1 MFCLFSKNKED
12 KEELPESNK
21 HSESTDNDWNQN
33 LSWSD
38 KDSEKMYMSN
48 YAKDNNPEQITAS
61 ANLAS
66 ASSRIYT
73 TLPKDD
79 TNLVILVKKMEN
91 FPKPEDIAR
100 RREYYNTNVKKLEQ
114 AKKALVELMQ
124 GMHDSNASLT
134 LAYTT
139 IDSDLRHAIVE
150 ERSFEAKLKMEAQS
164 IEDLIDLFRNTPD
177 YSKVLHLAK
186 MYGFEVKSDKEPS
199 RSAASN
205 AKAKTK
211 TLASDSSDMLQKDF
225 VDSVDIK
232 VKKKPL
238 TAHYI
243 PYVRFLSH

>member
-1 MFCLFSKNKED
+1 MFSLFSKSKED
-12 KEELPESNK
+12 KDDLPEAITQP
-21 HSESTDNDWNQN
+21 ESTENDWNKN
-33 LSWSD
+33 LSWSGE
-38 KDSEKMYMSN
+38 DSKKVYVGN
-48 YAKDNNPEQITAS
+48 YAKDADHEQITAS

-66 ASSRIYT
+66 NSSRIYT

-91 FPKPEDIAR
+91 FPKPEDISR
-100 RREYYNTNVKKLEQ
+100 KREYYNTNVKKLEQ
-114 AKKALVELMQ
+114 AKKALVALMH

-164 IEDLIDLFRNTPD
+164 IEDLIDLFKSSSD

-186 MYGFEVKSDKEPS
+186 MYGFEVKQDISTSSSSSTAEKRKPKSLSTE
-199 RSAASN
+199 SAEIL
-205 AKAKTK
+205 K
-211 TLASDSSDMLQKDF
+211 QDF
-225 VDSVDIK
+225 TDNINVK

-238 TAHYI
+238 VAH
-243 PYVRFLSH
+243 